1 MGIRVFGLN
10 KNSRMKPDSN
20 PRTVMITGSRGY
32 LGGCVTAKFKQ
43 AGWKVV
49 ELTRNPSPEDVRD
62 GRAVPFHLG
71 GKISAAQLPA
81 AGALVH
87 CAYDFTLRDWKRICT
102 INVLGAEA
110 LFEAARAA
118 GVARRIF
125 ISSMSAF
132 DGCKSLY
139 GRAKLELEG
148 RLRSAEV
155 FAVRPGLIYG
165 DHPGGIFGNLV
176 KQTGHSPFLPLAGGG
191 RPVLCLTHQDD
202 LCDAILRHASGEI
215 PGVSEPVTAAH
226 EQGWTFRSI
235 LEALARAQGRRP
247 RFVPVPWRLAWLAMK
262 TGEVCRLP
270 LQFRS
275 DSLVSLMNQN
285 PSPSFEL
292 TRRLGLKFRPFQ
304 PDTLKL
310 QPA

>member
-1 MGIRVFGLN
+1 
-10 KNSRMKPDSN
+10 MKPGSN
-20 PRTVMITGSRGY
+20 LRTVLVTGSRGY
-32 LGGCVTAKFKQ
+32 LGGCVAAKFKQ

-49 ELTRNPSPEDVRD
+49 ELTRNPTSEDVRD
-62 GRAVPFHLG
+62 GRAIPFHLG
-71 GKISAAQLPA
+71 EKISAAQLPA
-81 AGALVH
+81 ADALVH
-87 CAYDFTLRDWKRICT
+87 CAYDFTLRDWKRIHAV
-102 INVLGAEA
+102 NVLGAEA

-118 GVARRIF
+118 GVARRVF
-125 ISSMSAF
+125 VSSMSAF

-148 RLRSAEV
+148 RLHSANV

-165 DHPGGIFGNLV
+165 DLPGGIFGNLV
-176 KQTGHSPFLPLAGGG
+176 KQTGHSSFLPLAGGG

-202 LCDAILRHASGEI
+202 LCEVILRQASSETA
-215 PGVSEPVTAAH
+215 GVPEPVTAAH
-226 EQGWTFRSI
+226 EQGWTFHSI
-235 LEALARAQGRRP
+235 LEALAAAQGRRP

-262 TGEVCRLP
+262 AGEICHLP

-304 PDTLKL
+304 PETLKL